1 MPSGRFWVLLGSAS
15 GMNRSACAPGTSLG
29 ICVAVPSRIS
39 QSSRNCSCQN
49 QPDLSPCFCEQ
60 QDSRASD
67 CRPGHNCC
75 RESCVCSASVFDD
88 PESSMLLFDFG
99 LRFWS
104 AFLNSRTWLLRR
116 RMRSATCLWR
126 HDLLLIWRTSSATH
140 TVRRD
145 FRDGERARR
154 DDARARR
161 RPTSAWC

>member
-1 MPSGRFWVLLGSAS
+1 MLHGQKRAPRMPSGRFWVLLGSAS

-104 AFLNSRTWLLRR
+104 AFLNSRTCEDCEMRLGTATQMPREVPDAHALRF
-116 RMRSATCLWR
+116 MPLVLPSNTQK
-126 HDLLLIWRTSSATH
+126 
-140 TVRRD
+140 
-145 FRDGERARR
+145 
-154 DDARARR
+154 
-161 RPTSAWC
+161 RPLGM